1 MTRYKGIT
9 LLCLCGF
16 AGLYGSVAVAQPLN
30 DAPPVLDKKTG
41 LVKMGDGYLDF
52 LLQPADRFSQPAE
65 RGSDH
70 TASPTAPGPTVVHY
84 ATSEAPGT
92 IVIETGRRALFLVQ
106 GDDRAIRYAVGVG
119 REGFGWTGAEYIS
132 AKREWPDWR
141 PPADMLARR
150 PDLPAHMPGGPDNPL
165 GARALYLGDTLYRI
179 HGSNE
184 PETVGRQAS
193 SGCFRMR
200 NDDVVDLYRRVKIGA
215 KVVVL

>member
-1 MTRYKGIT
+1 MIRPMTKSMKMI
-9 LLCLCGF
+9 LFFLCGL
-16 AGLYGSVAVAQPLN
+16 AGLHGLPATTQALE
-30 DAPPVLDKKTG
+30 DAPPVMDKKTG
-41 LVKMGDGYLDF
+41 WVKMGDGYLDF
-52 LLQPADRFSQPAE
+52 LLQPSGYPPRPAE
-65 RGSDH
+65 NYSKS
-70 TASPTAPGPTVVHY
+70 AVSGPTVVHY
-84 ATSEAPGT
+84 ATHEAPGT
-92 IVIETGRRALFLVQ
+92 VVIDTGRRALFLVQ
-106 GDDRAIRYAVGVG
+106 GNGRAIRYAVGVG
-119 REGFGWTGAEYIS
+119 REGFGWTGTEYIS

-150 PDLPAHMPGGPDNPL
+150 PDLPVHMPGGPDNPL

-200 NDDVVDLYRRVKIGA
+200 NEDVIDLYRRVKIGT